1 MQQRILVLFV
11 LFFLAAVNL
20 GAETLTFDTVRIDGV
35 KRIDKAVVEEAVRA
49 ISGTPVSKAAI
60 DSDIRSIY
68 SLGYF
73 RDIEARIERDG
84 DLMTLVYE
92 VDERPLVRKIRTVG
106 NEELKSS
113 KIRGVI
119 ALRIPGILR
128 ARDLKESENAIRAM
142 YKEEGFYAVEVSSR
156 VEVSQSNEA
165 TVYFDITEGKKVTID
180 DIEFEGNTVFSDRK
194 LRGFIQTKEWWIFSW
209 ITSGGKYNEGML
221 QNDLMIIKDQYFNV
235 GHVRVDVKQPH
246 IVLSEDRT
254 EMDIFVEIDEG
265 PQYNVGSVDIK
276 GDLLLDKEE
285 MLDQLDFTP
294 GEVFS
299 REKMRKNMDR
309 LDSLYSNRGYAYVNV
324 VPQTL
329 IDDEKKEVNLT
340 FKIEQGIQ
348 VEIGRIN
355 ISGNTK
361 TRDKVIRRE
370 MTLVEGDLFSSGRLE
385 SSKKRVNNLGFFSEV
400 NVDSIPRE
408 DDESTMDVDVDVK
421 EQPTGN
427 FSIGFGYSS
436 TDGFIGQGSVSQDNF
451 LGKALQLNLS
461 GSLGGDYTN
470 YRIGLLNPYF
480 MDKNLALGF
489 DAYRTDREWDEYTV
503 ESTGGNLKLGLPLSY
518 ENRLFFVYKLEQQEI
533 YDVNPWSS
541 RYIRDQE
548 GESTISSLYAS
559 ISRNTTDF
567 RPDPSRGYMSEL
579 SVEFAGIGGTEKFVK
594 TSVDHRHFFPIK
606 WGIVFSPHAQIG
618 YVTDYGDEGIP
629 LDERFF
635 LGGIN
640 TIRGFE
646 TREVGPREPTEYP
659 KIDENGVYV
668 TDESGNIVRVPSTT
682 DFDYIGGE
690 KIAYANL
697 ELIFPLLKEA
707 QLKGLLFFDIG
718 NAWDEDE
725 EYFSDMRYSAGVGIR
740 WQSPLGPLR
749 LEWGYNLDPYEYEDD
764 SVFDFS
770 IGKFF

>member
-11 LFFLAAVNL
+11 LFFLVAVDL
-20 GAETLTFDTVRIDGV
+20 GAETMTFDAVRIDGV
-35 KRIDKAVVEEAVRA
+35 RRIDEAVVEETVRV
-49 ISGTPVSKAAI
+49 ISGTPVDSAAI

-73 RDIEARIERDG
+73 RDIKARVEHNAGMD
-84 DLMTLVYE
+84 TLVYE

-113 KIRGVI
+113 KIRGVLS
-119 ALRIPGILR
+119 LRIPGILR
-128 ARDLKESENAIRAM
+128 AQDLKESENAVRSM
-142 YKEEGFYAVEVSSR
+142 YREEGFYAVEVSSR
-156 VEVSQSNEA
+156 VDVNRNNEA
-165 TVYFDITEGKKVTID
+165 TVYFDINEGEKVTID

-254 EMDIFVEIDEG
+254 EMDIFIEIDEG
-265 PQYNVGSVDIK
+265 PQYSVGSVDIQ
-276 GDLLLDKEE
+276 GDLLQEKQE
-285 MLDQLDFTP
+285 MIALLDFTT

-299 REKMRKNMDR
+299 REKMRENMDR
-309 LDSLYSNRGYAYVNV
+309 LDSLYSNRGYAYVNI

-329 IDDEKKEVNLT
+329 INDETKEVDLT
-340 FKIEQGIQ
+340 FNVEQGIQ

-385 SSKKRVNNLGFFSEV
+385 TSKKRVNNLGFFSEI

-408 DDESTMDVDVDVK
+408 DDESVMDVNVDVK
-421 EQPTGN
+421 EQPTGT
-427 FSIGFGYSS
+427 FSVGFGYSS

-470 YRIGLLNPYF
+470 YRVGLLNPYF

-489 DAYRTDREWDEYTV
+489 DAYRTDREWDEYSV

-518 ENRLFFVYKLEQQEI
+518 ETRLFFVYKLEQQDI
-533 YDVNPWSS
+533 YDVSPYSS
-541 RYIRDQE
+541 WYILQQE
-548 GESTISSLYAS
+548 GTSVISSLYAS
-559 ISRNTTDF
+559 ISKNTTDF
-567 RPDPSRGYMSEL
+567 RPDPSRGYMSEF

-594 TSVDHRHFFPIK
+594 TIVDHRHFFPIK

-618 YVTDYGDEGIP
+618 YVTGYNDEDIP

-640 TIRGFE
+640 TIRGFDS
-646 TREVGPREPTEYP
+646 REVGPRQPRRVP
-659 KIDENGVYV
+659 VLDE
-668 TDESGNIVRVPSTT
+668 EGNITYVPSTT
-682 DFDYIGGE
+682 DYDYIGGE
-690 KIAYANL
+690 KVAYANL

-707 QLKGLLFFDIG
+707 KLKGLIFFDIG

-749 LEWGYNLDPYEYEDD
+749 LEWGYNLDPYEYEDN

>member
-1 MQQRILVLFV
+1 MQKRITLLFV
-11 LFFLAAVNL
+11 LLFNILAGINV

-35 KRIDKAVVEEAVRA
+35 KRIDDAVVEEAVRVVP
-49 ISGTPVSKAAI
+49 GTPVSAAVI
-60 DSDIRSIY
+60 DSDLRSIY

-73 RDIEARIERDG
+73 RDVEARVESEG
-84 DLMTLVYE
+84 DLRTLVYV

-106 NEELKSS
+106 NEELKNS
-113 KIRGVI
+113 KLRGVI
-119 ALRIPGILR
+119 TLRIPGILR
-128 ARDLKESENAIRAM
+128 ARDLRESENAIRAM

-156 VEVSQSNEA
+156 VDVSRTNEA

-180 DIEFEGNTVFSDRK
+180 DIEFEGNSVFSDRK
-194 LRGFIQTKEWWIFSW
+194 LRGFMQTKEWWIFSW

-221 QNDLMIIKDQYFNV
+221 QNDLLIIKDQYFNV
-235 GHVRVDVKQPH
+235 GHVRVNVKQPH

-254 EMDIFVEIDEG
+254 EMDIFIEIEEG
-265 PQYNVGSVDIK
+265 PQYSVGSVDIK
-276 GDLLLDKEE
+276 GDLLLEKEE
-285 MLDQLDFTP
+285 MLDLLDFTP

-299 REKMRKNMDR
+299 REKMRENMDR
-309 LDSLYSNRGYAYVNV
+309 LDGLYSNRGYAYVNV

-329 IDDEKKEVNLT
+329 IDDEKQEVNLT

-370 MTLVEGDLFSSGRLE
+370 MTLIEGDLFSSGRLE
-385 SSKKRVNNLGFFSEV
+385 SSKKRINNLGFFSEV

-408 DDESTMDVDVDVK
+408 DDESIMDVDVDVK

-427 FSIGFGYSS
+427 FSVGFGYSS

-451 LGKALQLNLS
+451 LGKALQLNLA
-461 GSLGGDYTN
+461 GSFGGDYTN

-518 ENRLFFVYKLEQQEI
+518 ETRLFFVYKLEQQEI
-533 YDVNPWSS
+533 YDVSPYSS
-541 RYIRDQE
+541 WYIREQE

-559 ISRNTTDF
+559 ISRNTTDY
-567 RPDPSRGYMSEL
+567 RPDPSRGYMSEF

-594 TSVDHRHFFPIK
+594 TIVDHRHFFPIK

-618 YVTDYGDEGIP
+618 YVTGYGDKDVP

-646 TREVGPREPTEYP
+646 TREVGPRQPRNVPTY
-659 KIDENGVYV
+659 DE
-668 TDESGNIVRVPSTT
+668 DGNLIFVPSTN
-682 DFDYIGGE
+682 DYDYIGGE
-690 KIAYANL
+690 KVAYANL
-697 ELIFPLLKEA
+697 ELIFPLLKDA

>member
-11 LFFLAAVNL
+11 LLFLIAVDL
-20 GAETLTFDTVRIDGV
+20 GAETFTFDAVRIDGV
-35 KRIDKAVVEEAVRA
+35 KRIDDAVVEEVVRVTP
-49 ISGTPVSKAAI
+49 GKPVSRTAI
-60 DSDIRSIY
+60 DSDLRSIY
-68 SLGYF
+68 ALGYF
-73 RDIEARIERDG
+73 RDIEARVEQDG
-84 DLMTLVYE
+84 ELDTLVYE
-92 VDERPLVRKIRTVG
+92 VDERPLVRKIRTLG

-113 KIRGVI
+113 KIRGVLT
-119 ALRIPGILR
+119 LRIPGILR
-128 ARDLKESENAIRAM
+128 AQDLIESENAIRAM

-156 VEVSQSNEA
+156 VDVSPGNEA

-194 LRGFIQTKEWWIFSW
+194 LRSFIQTKEWWIFSW

-221 QNDLMIIKDQYFNV
+221 QNDLMIIRDQYFNV
-235 GHVRVDVKQPH
+235 GHVRVDIKQPH

-254 EMDIFVEIDEG
+254 EMDIFIEIDEG
-265 PQYNVGSVDIK
+265 PQYNLGSVDIK
-276 GDLLLDKEE
+276 GDLLLEKQE
-285 MLDQLDFTP
+285 MLDMLDFTP

-299 REKMRKNMDR
+299 REKMRNNMDR
-309 LDSLYSNRGYAYVNV
+309 LDSMYSNRGYAYVNV

-329 IDDEKKEVNLT
+329 IDDETKEVNLT
-340 FKIEQGIQ
+340 FNVEQGIQ

-408 DDESTMDVDVDVK
+408 DDESIMDVDVDVK

-451 LGKALQLNLS
+451 LGKALQLNLA
-461 GSLGGDYTN
+461 GSFGGDYTN
-470 YRIGLLNPYF
+470 YRVGLLNPYF

-518 ENRLFFVYKLEQQEI
+518 ETRLFFVYKLEQQEI
-533 YDVNPWSS
+533 YDVSPYSS
-541 RYIRDQE
+541 WYIREQE

-567 RPDPSRGYMSEL
+567 RPDPSSGFMSEF

-594 TSVDHRHFFPIK
+594 TIVDHRHFFPIK

-618 YVTDYGDEGIP
+618 YVTGYGDKDVP

-646 TREVGPREPTEYP
+646 TREVGPRQPRRVPVFDE
-659 KIDENGVYV
+659 DENLTY
-668 TDESGNIVRVPSTT
+668 VPSTT
-682 DFDYIGGE
+682 EFDYIGGE

-725 EYFSDMRYSAGVGIR
+725 EYFSDMRYSVGLGIR

>member
-1 MQQRILVLFV
+1 MPQRILVLFV
-11 LFFLAAVNL
+11 LLFFMAGNI
-20 GAETLTFDTVRIDGV
+20 GAEPLTFDAVRIDGV
-35 KRIDKAVVEEAVRA
+35 KRIDEAVVEEAVRVT
-49 ISGTPVSKAAI
+49 SGNPASMAAI
-60 DSDIRSIY
+60 DSDLRSIY

-73 RDIEARIERDG
+73 KDVEARLERDG
-84 DLMTLVYE
+84 ELKTLVYA

-113 KIRGVI
+113 KIRGVLT
-119 ALRIPGILR
+119 LRIPGILR
-128 ARDLKESENAIRAM
+128 ARDLNESEKAIRAM

-156 VEVSQSNEA
+156 VDVDSSNEA
-165 TVYFDITEGKKVTID
+165 TVFFDITEGKKVTIGN
-180 DIEFEGNTVFSDRK
+180 IEFEGNTVYSARK
-194 LRGFIQTKEWWIFSW
+194 LRKFIQTKKWGIFSW
-209 ITSGGKYNEGML
+209 ITSSGKYNEGML
-221 QNDLMIIKDQYFNV
+221 QNDLLIIKDQYFNV
-235 GHVRVDVKQPH
+235 GHVRVEVKQPH

-254 EMDIFVEIDEG
+254 KMDIFIEIDEG
-265 PQYNVGSVDIK
+265 PQYSLGSMDIK
-276 GDLLLDKEE
+276 GDLLMDKQE
-285 MLDQLDFTP
+285 MFDLLEFSP

-299 REKMRKNMDR
+299 REKMRENMDR

-329 IDDEKKEVNLT
+329 INDETQQVSLN
-340 FKIEQGIQ
+340 FNIEQGIQ

-370 MTLVEGDLFSSGRLE
+370 VTLVEGELFSSGRLE
-385 SSKKRVNNLGFFSEV
+385 TSKKRINNLGFFSEV
-400 NVDSIPRE
+400 NVDSIPRK
-408 DDESTMDVDVDVK
+408 DDAAVMDVDVDVK
-421 EQPTGN
+421 EQPTGT
-427 FSIGFGYSS
+427 FSVGFGYSS
-436 TDGFIGQGSVSQDNF
+436 TDGFIGQGSISQDNF
-451 LGKALQLNLS
+451 LGKALQLNLA
-461 GSLGGDYTN
+461 GSLGGDYSN

-489 DAYRTDREWDEYTV
+489 DAYRTDREWDEYSIK
-503 ESTGGNLKLGLPLSY
+503 STGGNLKLGLPLSY
-518 ENRLFFVYKLEQQEI
+518 ENRLFFVYKLEEQDI
-533 YDVNPWSS
+533 YDVSPFSS
-541 RYIRDQE
+541 WYIREQE
-548 GESTISSLYAS
+548 GRSVISSLYTS

-579 SVEFAGIGGTEKFVK
+579 SVEFAGLGGTEKFVK
-594 TSVDHRHFFPIK
+594 TIVDHRHFFPIK
-606 WGIVFSPHAQIG
+606 WGVVFSPHARIG
-618 YVTDYGDEGIP
+618 YVSGYGGKDVP

-646 TREVGPREPTEYP
+646 NREVGPKQLRRRYAGTDANGEPIFVP
-659 KIDENGVYV
+659 AENDY
-668 TDESGNIVRVPSTT
+668 
-682 DFDYIGGE
+682 DYIGGE
-690 KIAYANL
+690 KMAYANL

-707 QLKGLLFFDIG
+707 KLKGVIFFDIG

-725 EYFSDMRYSAGVGIR
+725 EYFSDMRYSVGVGIR

-749 LEWGYNLDPYEYEDD
+749 LEWGYNLDPYEYEDN

>member
-1 MQQRILVLFV
+1 MQQRIFVFLILFS
-11 LFFLAAVNL
+11 LIAVNL
-20 GAETLTFDTVRIDGV
+20 SAQSITFDAVRIDGV
-35 KRIDKAVVEEAVRA
+35 KRIDEAVVEEAVRVKP
-49 ISGTPVSKAAI
+49 GTPASEAAI
-60 DSDIRSIY
+60 DADLRSIY

-73 RDIEARIERDG
+73 KDIEARVERTG
-84 DLMTLVYE
+84 DLNTLVYE
-92 VDERPLVRKIRTVG
+92 VDERPLVRKIRTLG

-119 ALRIPGILR
+119 TLRIPGILR

-142 YKEEGFYAVEVSSR
+142 YREEGFYAVEVSSR
-156 VEVSQSNEA
+156 VDVKSSNEA
-165 TVYFDITEGKKVTID
+165 TVYFHITEGKKVTID

-194 LRGFIQTKEWWIFSW
+194 LRSFLQTKEWWIFSW

-235 GHVRVDVKQPH
+235 GHVRVDIKQPH
-246 IVLSEDRT
+246 IVLSDDRT
-254 EMDIFVEIDEG
+254 EMDIFIEIDEG
-265 PQYNVGSVDIK
+265 PEYSVGSVDIK
-276 GDLLLDKEE
+276 GDLLLEKEE
-285 MLDQLDFTP
+285 MSSLLDFTP

-299 REKMRKNMDR
+299 REKMRENMDR

-324 VPQTL
+324 TPQTL
-329 IDDEKKEVNLT
+329 IDDENREVNLT
-340 FKIEQGIQ
+340 FNIEQGIQ
-348 VEIGRIN
+348 VKIGRIN

-408 DDESTMDVDVDVK
+408 DDEAVMDVDVDVK
-421 EQPTGN
+421 EQPTGT
-427 FSIGFGYSS
+427 FSVGFGYSS

-451 LGKALQLNLS
+451 LGKALQLNLA
-461 GSLGGDYTN
+461 GSFGGDYTN

-489 DAYRTDREWDEYTV
+489 DAYQTDREWDEYSV

-541 RYIRDQE
+541 RYIREQE
-548 GESTISSLYAS
+548 GESVISSLYAS

-567 RPDPSRGYMSEL
+567 RPDPSSGYMSEF
-579 SVEFAGIGGTEKFVK
+579 SVEFAGIGGTEKYVK
-594 TSVDHRHFFPIK
+594 TIVDHRHFFPIK

-618 YVTDYGDEGIP
+618 YVSGYGDEDVP

-659 KIDENGVYV
+659 KIEDGNYV
-668 TDESGNIVRVPSTT
+668 TDENGDIVREQSTT

-690 KIAYANL
+690 KVAYANL

-707 QLKGLLFFDIG
+707 QLKGLVFFDIG
-718 NAWDEDE
+718 NTWDEDE
-725 EYFSDMRYSAGVGIR
+725 DYFSEMRYSVGVGIR